1 MPEYLSPGV
10 YIEEFEIGAKPI
22 EGVSTST
29 AGFLG
34 VAEKGSS
41 EGLPKL
47 VTSFSDFQRKFG
59 SYLGASYGI
68 NRFLPYAVDNFFV
81 NGGSRCYVMRVAP
94 SDAVAAS
101 NSSVPRVVVLQ
112 LTQDQKE
119 GDSDLYLES
128 LRGIDETSTITLEQL
143 RADSSVE
150 ASDVDLDINS
160 YDRSENKVTLAAPL
174 PANSNYPKK
183 STRVTV
189 TKLADSATPSGSTLS
204 ISANSKG
211 DWGENILVKSIPASQ
226 AKTQII
232 KVIGDAT
239 TSLQYKIKNKNGFY
253 KGAIVVYDDGS
264 NKQYRQVT
272 ALKDDI
278 ATLSSHL
285 TGDGGVEDTGA
296 VPDSTIAT
304 LEFTLQVVYK
314 DQIEVFSNLSMNP
327 GTPNYFM
334 KVVNDRSK
342 YVVLTSPYTDPVDFT
357 RNDPFDMPT
366 NSTLVEG
373 KLGITL
379 SGGNDGTV
387 SGLNAAD
394 FMGEDKKGPGKR
406 SGIEA
411 FKDID
416 EVNIIAA
423 PGITNTNVQM
433 ALINHCED
441 LKDRFAVL
449 DVPENYREVSKV
461 QGHRN
466 IFDSHYSSMYH
477 PWLKVFDPLE
487 KRNIFMP
494 PSGSIIGI
502 YARSDQ
508 TRGVHKA
515 PANEVVRGA
524 IDLKYRLNSGEQEIL
539 NPDGVNVIR
548 SFPGR
553 GIRVWGARTT
563 SSNTLWKYI
572 NVRRLFLYIE
582 ESIEE
587 GTQWVVFEPNDEKL
601 WARVRAT
608 ITQFLTR
615 VWKDGAL
622 MGTKTEEAF
631 FVKCDRSTMTQDDI
645 DNGKLI
651 CVIGV
656 SPVKPAEFVIFRIA
670 QWTGGSSV
678 TE

>member
-1 MPEYLSPGV
+1 MPEYLTPGV

-34 VAEKGSS
+34 VAEKGST

-59 SYLGASYGI
+59 SYLGASYGEY
-68 NRFLPYAVDNFFV
+68 RFLPFAVDNFFV
-81 NGGSRCYVMRVAP
+81 NGGSRCYVMRVVP

-101 NSSVPRVVVLQ
+101 NVSVLGGVQLQ

-119 GDSDLYLES
+119 ADSDLYLES
-128 LRGIDETSTITLEQL
+128 LRGIDETSRITLQRL
-143 RADSSVE
+143 RADGSVE
-150 ASDVDLDINS
+150 ESDDDMDIDS
-160 YDRSENKVTLAAPL
+160 YDISENKITLAAPL
-174 PANSNYPKK
+174 PEGSDYPKK
-183 STRVTV
+183 FTRVIV
-189 TKLADSATPSGSTLS
+189 TTLADSATPSGSSLG

-211 DWGENILVKSIPASQ
+211 DWGENILVRSIPASQ
-226 AKTQII
+226 ARTQITE
-232 KVIGDAT
+232 VIGDSGT
-239 TSLQYKIKNKNGFY
+239 TLQYKIKNKNGFY
-253 KGAIVVYDDGS
+253 QGAIIAYGNGS
-264 NKQYRQVT
+264 NKQYRRVT
-272 ALKDDI
+272 ALNDDI
-278 ATLSSHL
+278 VTLSSHL
-285 TGDGGVEDTGA
+285 TGDGDVVDTDA
-296 VPDSTIAT
+296 DPNRTIAT
-304 LEFTLQVVYK
+304 CEFTLQVVYK
-314 DQIEVFSNLSMNP
+314 DQVEIFNNLSMNP
-327 GTPNYFM
+327 DTPNYFM

-342 YVVLTSPYTDPVDFT
+342 YVTLTSPYTDPADFT
-357 RNDPFDMPT
+357 RNDPFDMPA

-379 SGGNDGTV
+379 SNGSDGTV
-387 SGLNAAD
+387 SGLTAAD
-394 FMGEDKKGPGKR
+394 FMGADKGPGKR
-406 SGIEA
+406 SGIKA
-411 FKDID
+411 FNDID
-416 EVNIIAA
+416 EVNIMAA
-423 PGITNTNVQM
+423 PGITDTNVQM

-449 DVPENYREVSKV
+449 DVPENYQEISKV
-461 QGHRN
+461 QGQRN
-466 IFDSHYSSMYH
+466 IFDSSYSSMYH

-494 PSGSIIGI
+494 PSGSVIGI

-524 IDLKYRLNSGEQEIL
+524 IDLKYRLNNGEQGIL

-572 NVRRLFLYIE
+572 NVRRLFIYIE

-608 ITQFLTR
+608 ITQFLSR

-622 MGTKTEEAF
+622 MGTKAEEAF

-651 CVIGV
+651 CVIGI